1 MLFRMFFRPATDSD
15 AQLIADLV
23 NEQEWHID
31 PKAVEFSLVE
41 AHELVQGWF
50 DESETGVIH
59 ASETE
64 PAVGAFSLQV
74 DRARGRVYCD
84 IYLKPGIAAHS
95 QVLAEVQRRNASY
108 GLPLWLGVNAK
119 NESLRNALIAAEG
132 SHLASTWLMA
142 RPLADDAMPAFP
154 EGVRIRR
161 AESDADRRM
170 CHEIYEDSFANHFGF
185 VPRSFEEW
193 IEPLERSLTKDP
205 QGMALLEVD
214 GVAEGFVECDRGL
227 AHDGSGHV
235 GLLGVR
241 HRAHKRGFGRLL
253 LQWAF
258 AHSAEQGFSRIEL
271 SVDTGNQSGALA
283 LYESLGFAAVGGWE
297 TWLAPAQPEGAH

>member
-1 MLFRMFFRPATDSD
+1 MLSRMLFRPATDSD

-31 PKAVEFSLVE
+31 PKAVEFSLVD
-41 AHELVQGWF
+41 ARELVQGWF
-50 DESETGVIH
+50 DESETALIH
-59 ASETE
+59 VVANE
-64 PAVGAFSLQV
+64 PAVGTFSLQV
-74 DRARGRVYCD
+74 DRARARVYCD
-84 IYLKPGIAAHS
+84 IYLRPGIAAHS
-95 QVLAEVQRRNASY
+95 QVLKEVQRRNAAY
-108 GLPLWLGVNAK
+108 GMPLWVGLNTK
-119 NESLRNALIAAEG
+119 NESLRTALVSAKG

-142 RPLADDAMPAFP
+142 RPLAGDVMPPMP

-161 AESDADRRM
+161 AESEADRRM

-185 VPRSFEEW
+185 VPRTFEEW
-193 IEPLERSLTKDP
+193 IEPLERSLLRDP
-205 QGMALLEVD
+205 EGMALLEVD
-214 GVAEGFVECDRGL
+214 GVAEGFIECDRGL

-241 HRAHKRGFGRLL
+241 HRAHQRGFGRLL

-258 AHSAEQGFSRIEL
+258 AHSAAQGFSRIEL

-283 LYESLGFAAVGGWE
+283 LYESLGFTAVGGWE
-297 TWLAPAQPEGAH
+297 TWLAPAQPAGTH